1 MESLLSMCSIY
12 DRHVMSILS
21 FASSFCSQLVLCKL
35 YCSAKNPVEMCLLN
49 WDAFWALSAL
59 LRIWQCIWRAPSKL
73 ESDIHYLSMPSIFK
87 RTLLFFGISL
97 LVLSAPSACTSHL
110 VRPSVKGITRSGPT
124 LGSHLMWT
132 LLLVMPLTCGL
143 TLLPSLP

>member
-1 MESLLSMCSIY
+1 MLCNISLVCWCNIGNFLFLILFLESEKRALWNPFCLCVLFMIGMLWAFSLLQ
-12 DRHVMSILS
+12 VL
-21 FASSFCSQLVLCKL
+21 FVLNWFCAKL

-73 ESDIHYLSMPSIFK
+73 QSDIHYLSVPSIFK

-97 LVLSAPSACTSHL
+97 LVLSAP
-110 VRPSVKGITRSGPT
+110 
-124 LGSHLMWT
+124 
-132 LLLVMPLTCGL
+132 
-143 TLLPSLP
+143 

>member
-1 MESLLSMCSIY
+1 VESLLSMCSIY

-59 LRIWQCIWRAPSKL
+59 LRIWQCIWNAPSKL
-73 ESDIHYLSMPSIFK
+73 ESDIHYLSVPSIFK
-87 RTLLFFGISL
+87 RALLLFGRYLPLISGVCTLFHFQEFHILFGCAL
-97 LVLSAPSACTSHL
+97 PS
-110 VRPSVKGITRSGPT
+110 VRPLVEGITRHRPT
-124 LGSHLMWT
+124 FQPCYRPFFH
-132 LLLVMPLTCGL
+132 
-143 TLLPSLP
+143 